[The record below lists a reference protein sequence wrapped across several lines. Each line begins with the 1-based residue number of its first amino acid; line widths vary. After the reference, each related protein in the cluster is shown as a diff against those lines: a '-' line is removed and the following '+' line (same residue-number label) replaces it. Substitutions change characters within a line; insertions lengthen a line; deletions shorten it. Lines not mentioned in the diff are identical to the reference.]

1 VVDELSGD
9 GHALRAVPT
18 PCRACGATGLVEVL
32 DLGST
37 PVANALVPADRLDT
51 VDPTYP
57 LALAVCE
64 RCALAQLTESL
75 PGEALFDADYPY
87 FSSFAPAVVE
97 HARRHVEAL
106 VASRALGPES
116 LVLEVASND
125 GYLLQHA
132 RAHGVRVLGVD
143 PSAGPAAA
151 AEAAGIPTICDF
163 LTPELA
169 HRIVGEHGPADVV
182 VANNVAAHVPDLD
195 GFVEALSICVADDG
209 VVTVENPWVR
219 DLVQRTEFDTI
230 YHEHHS
236 YLSCTAVSRVAA
248 RHGLHLVDVEHFPEL
263 HGGTLRWTLAK
274 HGEPTA
280 AVADHLAQEDELGIG
295 TAAFFA
301 GLAERTRAVQRD
313 LRSLLTGL
321 RSEGATVAAYG
332 AAAKGVTML
341 VTSGIGADLVDYVV
355 DRSPHKQ
362 GMHLPG
368 ARIPVEPVEVLLERR
383 PDFVLV
389 LAWNFVAEI
398 ARQQRDYLEAGGRF
412 IVPVPRPRVLTADDL
427 LRGER

>member
-1 VVDELSGD
+1 MSGD
-9 GHALRAVPT
+9 GHALRVVPT

-57 LALAVCE
+57 LALALCE

-97 HARRHVEAL
+97 HARRHVEGL
-106 VASRALGPES
+106 VARRGLGPES
-116 LVLEVASND
+116 LVLEIASND

-151 AEAAGIPTICDF
+151 AEAAGIPTVCDF

-169 HRIVGEHGPADVV
+169 RRLVAEHGRADVV

-195 GFVEALSICVADDG
+195 GFVEALATCVADDG

-236 YLSCTAVSRVAA
+236 YLSCTAISRVAE
-248 RHGLHLVDVEHFPEL
+248 RHGLHLVDVEHFPDL
-263 HGGTLRWTLAK
+263 HGGTLRWTLARS
-274 HGEPTA
+274 GEPTP
-280 AVADHLAQEDELGIG
+280 AVADHLALEDELGLG
-295 TAAFFA
+295 TRAFYG
-301 GLAERTRAVQRD
+301 GLAARTHTVQRD
-313 LRSLLTGL
+313 LRALLTSL
-321 RSEGATVAAYG
+321 RAEGATVAAYG

-368 ARIPVEPVEVLLERR
+368 ARIPVEPVEVLPERR

-412 IVPVPRPRVLTADDL
+412 IVPVPSPRVLTADDL
-427 LRGER
+427 LRGSDQ